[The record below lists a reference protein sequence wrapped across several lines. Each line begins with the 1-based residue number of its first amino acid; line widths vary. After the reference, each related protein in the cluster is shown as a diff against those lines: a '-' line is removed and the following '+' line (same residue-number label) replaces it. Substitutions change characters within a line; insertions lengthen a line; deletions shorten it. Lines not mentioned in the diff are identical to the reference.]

1 MFVVFEGT
9 DGSGKTT
16 VSNQVAE
23 RLRAAGLKVTHLRA
37 EGKFVSAVSE
47 AIRDLGRDA
56 RNLELTP
63 QAEFL
68 LYVAR
73 DVQLIEE
80 ALRPAL
86 GRGDVVLADRF
97 LYTADVLGREGR
109 HLPASFTQPIL
120 DAAAGGLEPDLVILV
135 DVDPV
140 LARARRKAYKLS
152 VADKRPPSRKGLS
165 GVGLQHRVR
174 RGYLQ
179 LAASQP
185 ERWAVVKN
193 ELALETTV
201 ASVPELIR
209 SAHANGASAALNA
222 FRSRAGAGSH
232 SIPPPCTSVESA
244 LARFLSWI
252 DLRMEREPRVA
263 AYVLGGMFGAGVD
276 ERRRVLAQR
285 VPEAVLAAL
294 EGRQDALSWEL
305 RDALRSE
312 FPAAVARSLS
322 GIQNTDER
330 ASVMRRALAELVPEE
345 VLGSI
350 SRQDDAASWSLRDR
364 FLTLLPNAVFG
375 SLGGIDT
382 QLAWSVRER
391 WLTAQG
397 SAVGAS
403 YESARLLAKTLTH
416 LGGERAWK
424 LRKQARVTAPVAA
437 LASIGTLTDE
447 EAFRWRLE
455 SVKLAPKVVMATL
468 KGLREPVAWQLR
480 SVVLNDCKEAID
492 SLQDL
497 DDEQA
502 WQLREDARDLWPS
515 TVVKSLGPLADSP
528 RGRALLLRQLEAHPD
543 NISLLK
549 HASAVALGVHRELP
563 FGD

>member
-1 MFVVFEGT
+1 
-9 DGSGKTT
+9 
-16 VSNQVAE
+16 
-23 RLRAAGLKVTHLRA
+23 
-37 EGKFVSAVSE
+37 
-47 AIRDLGRDA
+47 
-56 RNLELTP
+56 
-63 QAEFL
+63 
-68 LYVAR
+68 
-73 DVQLIEE
+73 
-80 ALRPAL
+80 
-86 GRGDVVLADRF
+86 LADRF

-201 ASVPELIR
+201 ASVTELIR

-424 LRKQARVTAPVAA
+424 LRKQARVTAPVCVSTTNTSCWSLVSPGTTL
-437 LASIGTLTDE
+437 LA
-447 EAFRWRLE
+447 
-455 SVKLAPKVVMATL
+455 VVA
-468 KGLREPVAWQLR
+468 
-480 SVVLNDCKEAID
+480 
-492 SLQDL
+492 
-497 DDEQA
+497 
-502 WQLREDARDLWPS
+502 
-515 TVVKSLGPLADSP
+515 
-528 RGRALLLRQLEAHPD
+528 
-543 NISLLK
+543 
-549 HASAVALGVHRELP
+549 
-563 FGD
+563 